1 MLLPL
6 IMQAT
11 ANITMHQ
18 PNIRITFLFI
28 MNSLPAALTLYYFF
42 SNMTQVCQQ
51 YIIGKFVDE
60 EKIKNK
66 LEERRLK
73 IKSGESSFNQKI
85 QQIIDFKKNSK

>member
-1 MLLPL
+1 
-6 IMQAT
+6 
-11 ANITMHQ
+11 
-18 PNIRITFLFI
+18 